1 MPDLQPYIAPVFAL
15 LGTVTAAGLGLY
27 QWRRQHGN
35 PNRGAIAEAR
45 RKAAEAIWAKLEELN
60 LELRSTGE
68 TRRTDRRLLAADLN
82 ATFLRN
88 SFYLDGDTQRLAN
101 DYLESL
107 VALARQM
114 DGADDRTREEWSAT
128 IVDPEPGMAHGELLA
143 ALTKLAARPEKVQR
157 ALLRA
162 AGSPP

>member
-1 MPDLQPYIAPVFAL
+1 M
-15 LGTVTAAGLGLY
+15 
-27 QWRRQHGN
+27 
-35 PNRGAIAEAR
+35 
-45 RKAAEAIWAKLEELN
+45 
-60 LELRSTGE
+60 RSTGE
-68 TRRTDRRLLAADLN
+68 ARRTDRRLLAADLN

>member
-1 MPDLQPYIAPVFAL
+1 MSDLQPYIAPVFAL
-15 LGTVTAAGLGLY
+15 LGTVTVAGLGMY

-60 LELRSTGE
+60 LELRSTGDA
-68 TRRTDRRLLAADLN
+68 RRTDRRMLAADLN
-82 ATFLRN
+82 ATFVRN

-101 DYLESL
+101 DYLDSL

-128 IVDPEPGMAHGELLA
+128 IVDPEPGLAQGELQA
-143 ALTKLAARPEKVQR
+143 ALATLADRREKVRR

-162 AGSPP
+162 AGDPS